1 MLTTVCASMM
11 ATGLFYA
18 ARQHFSTIDFG
29 LKNSKLRKQI
39 EDLESERRRL
49 VLAKE
54 VSLSPAELTRNAHSL
69 GFREAVRVPPATPI
83 DEQKESL
90 AETKQQPVQ
99 ISVRETKTP
108 DLAIT
113 RPDPVKKL
121 VKPVVDQG
129 PVRSNSPNERPRVVG
144 DGEKR
149 VASLSVKSF

>member
-1 MLTTVCASMM
+1 MM
-11 ATGLFYA
+11 NRLLLAA
-18 ARQHFSTIDFG
+18 HDARQDETLI
-29 LKNSKLRKQI
+29 
-39 EDLESERRRL
+39 RL
-49 VLAKE
+49 FQSGDEFRLTRAAAPDA
-54 VSLSPAELTRNAHSL
+54 LSPAELTRNAHSL

-108 DLAIT
+108 DLAVT

-129 PVRSNSPNERPRVVG
+129 PVKSNLPNERPRVVG